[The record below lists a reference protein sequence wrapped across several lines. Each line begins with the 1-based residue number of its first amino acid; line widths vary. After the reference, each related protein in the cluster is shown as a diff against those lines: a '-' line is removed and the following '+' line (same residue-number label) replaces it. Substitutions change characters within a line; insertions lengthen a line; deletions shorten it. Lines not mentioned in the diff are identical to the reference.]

1 MGMPNIVFRCQM
13 FRGDWDQVWS
23 QMRMLWLMEGL
34 CRVNQT
40 HLRQFDEFK
49 KRGLIENSYP
59 TVYGSGLHYETEKGT
74 EIWPDIPSLLMGT
87 MGKGVYPGPWG
98 DCLPVATAILNANH
112 TVDSLLN
119 LKIGNRIVGDNEM
132 TTVTNWSLTGEKP
145 ILDIRLDNDSSLR
158 CSPEHR
164 IFSSSGEE
172 LRAEVIKIGDRLK
185 GGKGSNRVKIGRASC
200 RERVCQYV

>member
-59 TVYGSGLHYETEKGT
+59 TVYGSGLH
-74 EIWPDIPSLLMGT
+74 
-87 MGKGVYPGPWG
+87 
-98 DCLPVATAILNANH
+98 
-112 TVDSLLN
+112 
-119 LKIGNRIVGDNEM
+119 
-132 TTVTNWSLTGEKP
+132 
-145 ILDIRLDNDSSLR
+145 
-158 CSPEHR
+158 
-164 IFSSSGEE
+164 
-172 LRAEVIKIGDRLK
+172 
-185 GGKGSNRVKIGRASC
+185 
-200 RERVCQYV
+200 